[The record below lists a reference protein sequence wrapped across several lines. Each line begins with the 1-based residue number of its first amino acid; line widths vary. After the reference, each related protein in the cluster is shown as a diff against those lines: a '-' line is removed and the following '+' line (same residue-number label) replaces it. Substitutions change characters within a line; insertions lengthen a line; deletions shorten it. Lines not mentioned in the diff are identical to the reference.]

1 MPPPTNPPDNGGAI
15 NDNVKLTTTLD
26 EPPAASDACT
36 VHLSVL
42 PKSSK
47 PKLNPRASTIGAR
60 ESNAVHTPAPSDTTL
75 PAASNVWKEY
85 GCAPPTAQ
93 TLAAGVC
100 APAVNTRAKPS

>member
-1 MPPPTNPPDNGGAI
+1 MPPLTYPPDNGGAT
-15 NDNVKLTTTLD
+15 NDNVKLTTTLAA
-26 EPPAASDACT
+26 PPVASDACT
-36 VHLSVL
+36 VHLNVL

-47 PKLNPRASTIGAR
+47 PKLNPWPSTSGAR
-60 ESNAVHTPAPSDTTL
+60 ESNAVQTPAPSGTTL

-100 APAVNTRAKPS
+100 APAVNARASDS